1 MLDFDLM
8 MACHATARCCYGT
21 AIESFS
27 KLGDSLYF
35 HDDTA
40 GDEQLWIVQ
49 YISSVVRWRDAGV
62 NVTQAVRFDYSTDG
76 VSLTT
81 KITIGKLLGLSSTVQ
96 KSTAINLRIPGWA
109 AVATSTVELNGQP
122 VVKAGSAN
130 TGTFL
135 QIKSSFKP
143 GDVITA
149 SFGMEPSFQ
158 RINDNRTAY
167 KNVGSIHYGPYAL
180 VALSDGDYALKADR
194 NNIKNWLK
202 LSSGTA
208 SKKTM
213 QFTATG
219 TDGKTMTLLPLNR
232 VVDQNYSAHLN
243 ISADATQCL
252 CGSPDHCV
260 SNFDGT
266 AAGTTSLTWT
276 SDTLVPTGGAS
287 VSAFIRS
294 GDPMAVSAA
303 MMQGG
308 FVGKGTINGISL
320 SFNYTVGYNSVVG
333 NGSTISV
340 VFYPSVSGCP
350 QEEPA
355 FTTVWTSAPLVSP
368 EYDKTHAYKPIDV
381 SASDLHLDVSQPG
394 ARLGFHFVDNK
405 HNVQILLPV
414 AVKLVW
420 AADEHGHVH

>member
-1 MLDFDLM
+1 MIV
-8 MACHATARCCYGT
+8 CHAFARCCYGT
-21 AIESFS
+21 AIESFG
-27 KLGDSLYF
+27 KLGDSIYF

-62 NVTQAVRFDYSTDG
+62 NVTQTVSFDYSSDA
-76 VSLTT
+76 VSLAT
-81 KITIGKLLGLSSTVQ
+81 KITIGKLLGSPTAVQ

-122 VVKAGSAN
+122 LVAAGSAKN
-130 TGTFL
+130 GSFL
-135 QIKSSFKP
+135 QIKSAFKP
-143 GDVITA
+143 GDIITA
-149 SFGMEPSFQ
+149 SFGMEPSFK
-158 RINDNRTAY
+158 RLNDNRTAY
-167 KNVGSIHYGPYAL
+167 ENVGSVHYGPYAL

-194 NNIKNWLK
+194 NNIKSWLK
-202 LSSGTA
+202 LSPGGTA

-252 CGSPDHCV
+252 CGTPDHCV
-260 SNFDGT
+260 SNGGGT

-294 GDPMAVSAA
+294 GNPMEVSAA
-303 MMQGG
+303 MMQEG
-308 FVGKGTINGISL
+308 FVGKGTITGISL
-320 SFNYTVGYNSVVG
+320 SFNYTVGYNSAVG

-350 QEEPA
+350 QAEPA
-355 FTTVWTSAPLVSP
+355 FTNVWTSAPLLSP

-381 SASDLHLDVSQPG
+381 SVSDLHLDVSQPG
-394 ARLGFHFVDNK
+394 ARLGFHFVDNN
-405 HNVQILLPV
+405 HNVQILLPIT
-414 AVKLVW
+414 VKLVW
-420 AADEHGHVH
+420 AADGHGHVH